1 MQRAAGS
8 TSYPNVIRM
17 LTLPCPYLTAKPQ
30 PPGKHCGKCERF
42 SEGSLSKGICVFSG
56 KNTCH
61 GFVRRG
67 CTPSIVVSKC
77 GITKCAALEFMISP
91 CFYELGQN

>member
-1 MQRAAGS
+1 MSLR
-8 TSYPNVIRM
+8 Y
-17 LTLPCPYLTAKPQ
+17 
-30 PPGKHCGKCERF
+30 GKAVPRTVQQSHISREKRCDKCERF
-42 SEGSLSKGICVFSG
+42 SEGSLSKRICVFSG

-67 CTPSIVVSKC
+67 CTRTIVVSKC

-91 CFYELGQN
+91 CFYELGQNKRPVRGRGL